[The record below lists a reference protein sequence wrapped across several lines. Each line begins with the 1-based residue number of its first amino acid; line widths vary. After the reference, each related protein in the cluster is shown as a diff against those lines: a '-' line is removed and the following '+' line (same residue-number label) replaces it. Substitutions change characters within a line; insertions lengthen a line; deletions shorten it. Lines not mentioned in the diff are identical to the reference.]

1 MLGNKNTNKKT
12 VMGGVGIALLL
23 CALMV
28 GMTMTNL
35 VQNDAPQVEAELAV
49 ANDDSDDFFAL
60 PDVYEP
66 AQYEYDETS
75 ELEGMRSMNQKA
87 FRLDDGS
94 TTLITASAPLHHE

>member
-35 VQNDAPQVEAELAV
+35 VQTDAPQVESDLAV
-49 ANDDSDDFFAL
+49 ANEDSDDYFAL

-75 ELEGMRSMNQKA
+75 ELEGMRTMKQKA
-87 FRLDDGS
+87 FRLDDGEYCS
-94 TTLITASAPLHHE
+94 DHGPRTTALH